1 MSQTPGFFRKQCEM
15 TFQQLRNGRFLPN
28 LTKTRESWVKRR
40 FWKEIYEKFPFR
52 GNLPAKPRTWRGSN
66 RHLTQNRLQVKGC
79 TAERY
84 CTPRCSPR
92 PASFQGLVKFF
103 CTTYGCAAT
112 GHQNCPIFG
121 FWPIFPVQN
130 ALECFG
136 VSGCFGILGCSV
148 ELHDT
153 IRLT

>member
-1 MSQTPGFFRKQCEM
+1 VSQTPGFFRKQCEM

-52 GNLPAKPRTWRGSN
+52 GNLPTKPRTWRGSN

-84 CTPRCSPR
+84 CLLRVVVQGQRVSRVWSNFFVQHTVAQLRGIKIAQFSDFGPFSPYKTPWGVLGFR
-92 PASFQGLVKFF
+92 GVL
-103 CTTYGCAAT
+103 
-112 GHQNCPIFG
+112 G
-121 FWPIFPVQN
+121 FW
-130 ALECFG
+130 G
-136 VSGCFGILGCSV
+136 VV
-148 ELHDT
+148 
-153 IRLT
+153 